1 MDFSITGRV
10 WKFGDNIS
18 GDNGIIEFSVIRDF
32 SQPFDESG
40 LGKMCFAK
48 IDPEFPDKV
57 GKGDIVVGGSNFAHH
72 SHPQV
77 AVAIKAAGIA
87 AVIVESTETGFLRK
101 AINYGL
107 PLLLCPGITGI
118 VEAGEEL
125 SVDLASRNISVITF
139 HPGAVAVP
147 AAPDA
152 PVAVEDS
159 VASMRA
165 LIQRL
170 GPHETGQ
177 FHRFDGITL
186 AW

>member
-1 MDFSITGRV
+1 MSHSITGRV

-32 SQPFDESG
+32 SQPFDEGG

-48 IDPEFPDKV
+48 IDPEFPENV
-57 GKGDIVVGGSNFAHH
+57 RKGDLVVGGSNFAHH

-101 AINYGL
+101 AVNYGL

-118 VEAGEEL
+118 VETGEEL
-125 SVDLASRNISVITF
+125 SVDLATGRVKNLTSEAELLAKPYSERMLAMIQLGGLIPYLKST
-139 HPGAVAVP
+139 HER
-147 AAPDA
+147 DRTD
-152 PVAVEDS
+152 DS
-159 VASMRA
+159 DRM
-165 LIQRL
+165 
-170 GPHETGQ
+170 TG
-177 FHRFDGITL
+177 
-186 AW
+186 